1 MCCCHLMEGARD
13 GERSQVEPYAG
24 TNAARKNTN
33 VPEDRFLFVSETACV
48 ASASSH
54 PLEVA
59 RTIQVDPCSR
69 C

>member
-1 MCCCHLMEGARD
+1 MCCCHLMQGATD
-13 GERSQVEPYAG
+13 GERSQVELY
-24 TNAARKNTN
+24 AARKNTN
-33 VPEDRFLFVSETACV
+33 APEDRFLFVSETVCV